1 MRKYEMV
8 EPAAAGMTEEKE
20 GPVTM
25 TNLTTIGLLVI
36 MVAVS
41 ASVSVHG
48 SYGLLVG
55 LLGVIVGSNLIYLG
69 VKTAGNL
76 VAIFLGTIASL
87 VAKYPRRNFA
97 TVGLIMV
104 SFAVGGHLAASDDT
118 YGPAISFMFF
128 LVLLFGQVVVTLGV
142 HGGLDSST

>member
-1 MRKYEMV
+1 
-8 EPAAAGMTEEKE
+8 
-20 GPVTM
+20 M

-97 TVGLIMV
+97 TVQH
-104 SFAVGGHLAASDDT
+104 SFDWLAYDANGGITSHVMA
-118 YGPAISFMFF
+118 
-128 LVLLFGQVVVTLGV
+128 
-142 HGGLDSST
+142 